1 MFHKNKDAILEL
13 SCPNY
18 TVTIGYPETCNITVK
33 REIQNIDL
41 ILVTH
46 ELMVKW
52 PYMPGNVNVSISVDL
67 SSVYYFY
74 TSSF

>member
-1 MFHKNKDAILEL
+1 MILEL

-41 ILVTH
+41 ILITH
-46 ELMVKW
+46 ELMVRW
-52 PYMPGNVNVSISVDL
+52 PYMPGNVNVSISVNCKWHL
-67 SSVYYFY
+67 FFY
-74 TSSF
+74 T